1 MLQKDSVSNPEATS
15 EEVNGTKVTMSSSS
29 SSSDPKSDSNG
40 TNSNFASTKSSAAA
54 SSSSSANPIEWEEV
68 KKVRNRINS
77 QRTRERERSQIK
89 SFEAERACL
98 WLSNDAIKF
107 QNRHF
112 RETIAQIL
120 KVRDLKRS
128 RAATNGAMGGGMESS
143 ASSVASSALAASL
156 GAAGG
161 LVGGSPMSMP
171 MQMRH
176 NPGMVGSLGGVDPL
190 GSAHGGLF
198 QSSRLPASV
207 TNFNDLSDA
216 DLLARHQATTLEM
229 QNMMRQQGAMERL
242 GGGGSGMGGLNMSL
256 NGNTHPG
263 IGRMVGSSVGAPSSR
278 GMNSMNMNGMNPAPA
293 SYSDVA
299 DNIRIRQLML
309 QHSAAA
315 GDFEPKGLISSIG
328 AQGPIVSDSLGNGNG
343 GDDSS
348 NGNGNNLPFVGGGVG
363 GGLGGL
369 GDLGGISGV
378 SDDILQM
385 SKRQKFGY

>member
-1 MLQKDSVSNPEATS
+1 MLQKDSVSDPEATS

-29 SSSDPKSDSNG
+29 SDPKSDSNG
-40 TNSNFASTKSSAAA
+40 TKSNFAPSKSSAVA
-54 SSSSSANPIEWEEV
+54 SSANPIEWEEV
-68 KKVRNRINS
+68 KKARNRINS

-89 SFEAERACL
+89 SLEAERACL

-128 RAATNGAMGGGMESS
+128 RAATNGAMGGGMGSS
-143 ASSVASSALAASL
+143 ASSVTSSALAASL

-161 LVGGSPMSMP
+161 LVGGSSMSMP

-207 TNFNDLSDA
+207 TNFNGLSDA

-242 GGGGSGMGGLNMSL
+242 GGGGNGMGGLNMSL
-256 NGNTHPG
+256 NGNTHTHPG
-263 IGRMVGSSVGAPSSR
+263 IGRMVGSSVGNPSSR
-278 GMNSMNMNGMNPAPA
+278 GMNGMNMNGMNGMNPTPA

-299 DNIRIRQLML
+299 DNIRIRQLMM